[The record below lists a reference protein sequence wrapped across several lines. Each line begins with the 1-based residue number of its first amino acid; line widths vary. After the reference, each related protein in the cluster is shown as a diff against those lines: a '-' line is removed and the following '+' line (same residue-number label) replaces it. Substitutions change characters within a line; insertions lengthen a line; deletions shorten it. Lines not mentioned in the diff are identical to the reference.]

1 MDNALVIALWL
12 ISVFMLVISVHNM
25 LRERRLTR
33 QRREIEKSFSGGGY
47 FDGTIDPPSAARA
60 MRQSMLDRVGGDENL
75 VPPESDLAFILDVAA
90 KETGPVA
97 AYGRPG
103 HLVLVT
109 TRGAEC
115 RCGWRGPDP
124 DAHLGE
130 VLTDGDV

>member
-33 QRREIEKSFSGGGY
+33 KRREI
-47 FDGTIDPPSAARA
+47 
-60 MRQSMLDRVGGDENL
+60 
-75 VPPESDLAFILDVAA
+75 
-90 KETGPVA
+90 
-97 AYGRPG
+97 
-103 HLVLVT
+103 
-109 TRGAEC
+109 
-115 RCGWRGPDP
+115 